1 MSRQKG
7 GNMSETTMQAGLP
20 GLADDV
26 PAEVTALT
34 KLPDQVRYLLREY
47 PNTRGDYKLLHF
59 AYMQIFGRMQELFDV
74 DAFRRFYM
82 AQPDYRSV
90 ALRAQEAMKED
101 VELRPAREV
110 TVRRQVQSIT
120 RKDGKAPKRR
130 GRAR

>member
-1 MSRQKG
+1 
-7 GNMSETTMQAGLP
+7 
-20 GLADDV
+20 
-26 PAEVTALT
+26 
-34 KLPDQVRYLLREY
+34 
-47 PNTRGDYKLLHF
+47 
-59 AYMQIFGRMQELFDV
+59 
-74 DAFRRFYM
+74 
-82 AQPDYRSV
+82 V